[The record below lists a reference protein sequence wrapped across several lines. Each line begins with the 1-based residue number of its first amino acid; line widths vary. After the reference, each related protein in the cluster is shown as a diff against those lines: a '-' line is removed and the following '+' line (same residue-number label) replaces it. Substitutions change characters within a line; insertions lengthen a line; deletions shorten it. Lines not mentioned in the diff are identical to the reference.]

1 MDRRDGRLA
10 THNCRSAAR
19 IAGGEADIE
28 HRTLAMLWLGVRAA
42 CKAAHAQQPDM
53 PDSPD
58 RKAVTASALRVPLV
72 YVPRGVRARRA
83 VTELTPPWGQAFERI
98 VVDSTRSKRVRH
110 RTRGAAP
117 SSGGTAVIKRRD
129 TLALA
134 AATAL
139 PLGAPAAPAPVQG
152 GGQPL
157 RVLRYAFPIAESGF
171 DPAQISDA

>member
-1 MDRRDGRLA
+1 M
-10 THNCRSAAR
+10 
-19 IAGGEADIE
+19 
-28 HRTLAMLWLGVRAA
+28 
-42 CKAAHAQQPDM
+42 
-53 PDSPD
+53 
-58 RKAVTASALRVPLV
+58 
-72 YVPRGVRARRA
+72 
-83 VTELTPPWGQAFERI
+83 
-98 VVDSTRSKRVRH
+98 
-110 RTRGAAP
+110 
-117 SSGGTAVIKRRD
+117 IKRRD